1 MTPSPRF
8 YKFMLMVLPVG
19 VVVGTIVFMVAY
31 FHMAREEER
40 EHSVIASYGLRITD
54 LEDMVGKFTDRIGL
68 RDHRQEEGKRGLKQA
83 ASMIEGRLGPQN
95 VGYNVEKGEG
105 IVIEGA
111 IWRSLWV
118 DLLGDSKPN
127 EVVIL
132 AVSYAGAGQDADANC
147 LSTAMMLASSMARH
161 APAKTLRF
169 VFLPL
174 EQSSELQNQWLL
186 ERCIKDGET
195 CVGVVGLKT
204 MNKAPEV
211 GGDDWEVDAS
221 RPQDQAWW
229 QYLKNGEELQAEQPA
244 SVWLTTSVF
253 SNHAWQDRR
262 YDRLERTITLSA
274 QIEDWLKR
282 VLK

>member
-8 YKFMLMVLPVG
+8 YKIMLMVLPVG
-19 VVVGTIVFMVAY
+19 VVIGTIVFMVAY

-40 EHSVIASYGLRITD
+40 EHSVIASYGLRMSD
-54 LEDMVGKFTDRIGL
+54 LEDMVAKFTDRIGL
-68 RDHRQEEGKRGLKQA
+68 RDYRQEDGKRGLKQA

-105 IVIEGA
+105 VASDGT

-118 DLLGDSKPN
+118 DLRGESKPH
-127 EVVIL
+127 EVVIV
-132 AVSYAGAGQDADANC
+132 AVSYAGAGQDADGNC

-186 ERCIKDGET
+186 ERCLNEGEA
-195 CVGVVGLKT
+195 CVGVIGLKT

-211 GGDDWEVDAS
+211 GGDDWEVETPRS
-221 RPQDQAWW
+221 QDQAWW
-229 QYLKNGEELQAEQPA
+229 LYLRGERELQPEQPA
-244 SVWLTTSVF
+244 YVWVTTSVF

-262 YDRLERTITLSA
+262 YDRLERTITLTA
-274 QIEDWLKR
+274 QIEDWLRR
-282 VLK
+282 VSK